1 MVDNCRISVARIP
14 KIEALKLYSIPNEIW
29 LVRDTYPFAVIWFAR
44 DTYLNAAIWLV
55 RATYHSTLVINFF
68 FIYEKKKKKTKK
80 FGGAST
86 CTWRH
91 QTKMY
96 TIPPYCFSGPLF
108 SRVKRCQSTGD
119 VFTRSCLPTFLSIYQ
134 TEIVIYAQ

>member
-14 KIEALKLYSIPNEIW
+14 KIEALKLYSIANAVIW

-68 FIYEKKKKKTKK
+68 YIWKKGKKK

-96 TIPPYCFSGPLF
+96 TIPPYCFAGPLF
-108 SRVKRCQSTGD
+108 SPVKRSQSTGD